1 MIDMIVEK
9 NQQFENDFTT
19 ITTLEQAI
27 RAANEL
33 ERLQAMVDHLKEE
46 LKKFVETNGSF
57 STDTKT
63 YYIQETVTYK
73 FPQEN
78 IYKIAQALT
87 IEGKNAWD
95 YLSITGSTLQ
105 KAGWDETA
113 ILQFG
118 DKRISKTFKSK
129 KR

>member
-1 MIDMIVEK
+1 MIVEK
-9 NQQFENDFTT
+9 NHQFENDFTT

-46 LKKFVETNGSF
+46 LKKFVERNGSF

-73 FPQEN
+73 IPQEN
-78 IYKIAQALT
+78 IYNVAEALAS
-87 IEGKNAWD
+87 EGKNPWE

-113 ILQFG
+113 ILEFAN
-118 DKRISKTFKSK
+118 KRISKTFKSK

>member
-1 MIDMIVEK
+1 MMKGVSKMIVEK

-57 STDTKT
+57 STNTKT

-78 IYKIAQALT
+78 IYKVAEALAS
-87 IEGKNAWD
+87 EGKNPWE
-95 YLSITGSTLQ
+95 YLCFNPS
-105 KAGWDETA
+105 
-113 ILQFG
+113 
-118 DKRISKTFKSK
+118 
-129 KR
+129 

>member
-33 ERLQAMVDHLKEE
+33 ERLQVMVDHLKEE

-73 FPQEN
+73 IPQES
-78 IYKIAQALT
+78 IYNVAEALAS
-87 IEGKNAWD
+87 EGKNPWE

-118 DKRISKTFKSK
+118 NKRISKTFKSK

>member
-1 MIDMIVEK
+1 MIVEK
-9 NQQFENDFTT
+9 NHQFENDFTT

-78 IYKIAQALT
+78 IHKIAQALT
-87 IEGKNAWD
+87 IEGKKTAF
-95 YLSITGSTLQ
+95 YFGGFFTYFHFLTVQILFFYVPQEFSVPTLYTRSIP
-105 KAGWDETA
+105 
-113 ILQFG
+113 
-118 DKRISKTFKSK
+118 R
-129 KR
+129 